1 VLEETTRDLSALVRI
16 ARIRDRILELVE
28 KQTINSAAEIATT
41 TMATTYFLRSR
52 SLCEC
57 P

>member
-1 VLEETTRDLSALVRI
+1 VLDEPTRDLSVLVRI
-16 ARIRDRILELVE
+16 ARIRDQILELVE
-28 KQTINSAAEIATT
+28 KQTINSAAEVATA